1 MAMLKIG
8 AFAKLSGVTVKTLRH
23 YDDLGLLKPAYI
35 EEASG
40 YRYYTADQLLTIR
53 RIEGFKKQGLTLE
66 KMRPLLTGAITLTE
80 AEKKLLEKRE
90 ELEAQIQKAQQQL
103 AEIDE
108 RLVQMDR
115 HEDEEKG
122 HFALRRVEPALVAS
136 VREKVPEGELCLLLD
151 QLRQYVRAEGEDADR
166 AVTLIRHKQA
176 NGAEA
181 LADIEVAI
189 PLSRSIPDSGKVRI
203 YQLPGIEEA
212 ASYTHRCNPYATNS
226 CNAGGVLR
234 AWATEEGY
242 RLLDA
247 IPVRE
252 VYLTSDKDIYGQL
265 RKAELIMAVERV

>member
-8 AFAKLSGVTVKTLRH
+8 AFAKLSGMTVKTLRH
-23 YDDLGLLKPAYI
+23 YDDLGLLKPAHI

-66 KMRPLLTGAITLTE
+66 KMQPLLTEAITLTE

-115 HEDEEKG
+115 HEEEKG
-122 HFALRRVEPALVAS
+122 RFALRRVEPALVAS
-136 VREKVPEGELCLLLD
+136 VRETVPEGELCLLLD
-151 QLRQYVRAEGEDADR
+151 QLRQYVRAQGEDADR

-176 NGAEA
+176 DGVEA
-181 LADIEVAI
+181 FADIEVAI
-189 PLSRSIPDSGKVRI
+189 PLSRAIPDSDKVRI
-203 YQLPGIEEA
+203 YPLPGIEEA
-212 ASYTHRCNPYATNS
+212 ASYTHRCNPYASNS

-242 RLLDA
+242 RLRDGV
-247 IPVRE
+247 PFRE

-265 RKAELIMAVERV
+265 RKAELIMAVERM